1 MYFDRLIDFVYV
13 EFMRSLQKGFLP
25 KRCANCGR
33 WFLQTPGAT
42 FSYCSEPAPGMDGKT
57 CRQIGAVNSFQEKVR
72 NNEIWQIHQRAYK
85 KYFARTKKNTMSN
98 ADFEQWASTAEV
110 LRDETL
116 TLYERAVTEADRA
129 SIAET
134 FRKKV
139 NCC

>member
-1 MYFDRLIDFVYV
+1 
-13 EFMRSLQKGFLP
+13 
-25 KRCANCGR
+25 
-33 WFLQTPGAT
+33 
-42 FSYCSEPAPGMDGKT
+42 MDGKT